1 MLEIHYV
8 WEWPVR
14 IVHWINALCIVLLSI
29 TGIYIAHP
37 FTVGSGTGFYLMG
50 WMRFIHFTAGY
61 LFLLA
66 VISRFIWMLIGNHH
80 ASWKAF
86 FPWITPKGRENFV
99 KMFRYYTFTGSKIS
113 HESGH
118 NPVAATAYLGI
129 IMLYVLQV
137 LSGFALYGQAAPGG
151 FWDSTLGWVFL
162 LIDNQNLR
170 LGHHLVMWLLIGFFI
185 NHIYSA
191 WLMDVKQRNGTISGI
206 FSGFRYVDPDE
217 Q

>member
-14 IVHWINALCIVLLSI
+14 IAHWVNALCVVTLSI
-29 TGIYIAHP
+29 TGIYIADP
-37 FTVGSGTGFYLMG
+37 FSLASASAGFLMG
-50 WMRFIHFTAGY
+50 WMRFIHFAAGY
-61 LFLLA
+61 LFMIS
-66 VISRFIWMLIGNHH
+66 VISRFIWMFLGNHH

-86 FPWITPKGRENFV
+86 FPWLTPKGRENFV

-129 IMLYVLQV
+129 YLLFIVQII
-137 LSGFALYGQAAPGG
+137 SGFALYGQYAPGS
-151 FWDSTLGWVFL
+151 FWDSALGWVFL

-170 LGHHLVMWLLIGFFI
+170 LGHHLIMWLLIGFFI

-191 WLMDVKQRNGTISGI
+191 WLMDVSQRNGTMSGI